1 MKLFSDAYADL
12 LVSVIKGND
21 LKLSILNA
29 ANKVGFHDIKSAVEN
44 SSKDPMVAC
53 QIQSSFPALLF
64 IAQKQADDPNKA
76 ILANA
81 NAGGEN
87 VARGSLLG
95 ALLGAQHGMDKL
107 ADWAKNGLKDREEID
122 KEINGMLNSFL
133 TKEDL

>member
-53 QIQSSFPALLF
+53 
-64 IAQKQADDPNKA
+64 
-76 ILANA
+76 
-81 NAGGEN
+81 
-87 VARGSLLG
+87 
-95 ALLGAQHGMDKL
+95 
-107 ADWAKNGLKDREEID
+107 
-122 KEINGMLNSFL
+122 
-133 TKEDL
+133 